1 MKVVV
6 RTQKTPKNKA
16 SQIKKKQRDTENGLI
31 NDPHKFVLLDNAP
44 TPPVAPD
51 EKEIGFWKG
60 VWWIIKGK
68 GSENSSFATA
78 IVAGVL
84 SVMFNALF
92 VVGLILTLIAT
103 AASVQFIFD
112 MTWTMGEYLQNA
124 GIITLM
130 VFICGL
136 MFMISIM
143 FRGAANDLKHEK
155 DRNYIIALF
164 SGMVSFVAL
173 IISLIALK

>member
-1 MKVVV
+1 MKVAV
-6 RTQKTPKNKA
+6 RTQKAPKNKA
-16 SQIKKKQRDTENGLI
+16 SRIKKKQRDTENGLI

-60 VWWIIKGK
+60 VWWIIIGK

-92 VVGLILTLIAT
+92 VAGLILTLIVSV
-103 AASVQFIFD
+103 ASIQSVLN
-112 MTWTMGEYLQNA
+112 MTWTIGEYIRNT
-124 GIITLM
+124 GTIVLM
-130 VFICGL
+130 AFICGL

>member
-1 MKVVV
+1 MRVVV
-6 RTQKTPKNKA
+6 KTKTKHKNKGNR
-16 SQIKKKQRDTENGLI
+16 KQRNNENELI
-31 NDPHKFVLLDNAP
+31 NDPHKFVLVDDDLY
-44 TPPVAPD
+44 TKVAED
-51 EKEIGFWKG
+51 EKDIGFWKG
-60 VWWIIKGK
+60 TWWIIKGK

-84 SVMFNALF
+84 SVGFNALF
-92 VVGLILTLIAT
+92 VVGLILTVILML
-103 AASVQFIFD
+103 ASAQFIWD
-112 MTWTMGEYLQNA
+112 MTWTIGEYLQNA

-130 VFICGL
+130 AFICGL

-143 FRGAANDLKHEK
+143 FRGAANDLKYEK